1 MARLLLIFVLLLPS
15 AARAELQITD
25 AWIKHLPASVPVRAG
40 YLTLY
45 NPGSEPIV
53 IQSLRSDAFASIEIH
68 TTVEKDGMMQ
78 MQQLPRLIVNANSSV
93 QLSPGGLHLM
103 MMGPVTASAPGDLVT
118 ITIEFENGAEQT
130 LGMIVK
136 E

>member
-1 MARLLLIFVLLLPS
+1 MSRLLPIVMLLIPMLV
-15 AARAELQITD
+15 RAELQVSD
-25 AWIKHLPASVPVRAG
+25 AWIKHLPAAVPVRAG

-45 NPGSEPIV
+45 NPGSRPVV
-53 IQSLRSDAFASIEIH
+53 IDSVYSDAFSSIEVH
-68 TTVEKDGMMQ
+68 ETVEQDGMMQ
-78 MQQLPRLIVNANSSV
+78 MQRVPKLTVEANSSV

-118 ITIEFENGAEQT
+118 ITLEFVDGTEQS
-130 LGMIVK
+130 LGMTVK